1 MGTKVYFHRAIIPAS
16 PMALALNRL
25 ARPNTA
31 AVPERKHLDIC
42 RVSMVEKS
50 CASSEGNQFSARC
63 VKWRTLRLGHYPL
76 QCDNYTGA
84 SHGLPDSTFLQSVTM
99 KKPDRSLRKSY
110 AMERMASAIDR
121 AIGCRTG
128 KEKERAAR
136 WAAAWGLL
144 CGIRTE
150 GVKLRRNDIRQEVEE
165 GGRCP
170 SDQIEIGAS
179 PAPVQTECAGLREC
193 ASIAKEGVP
202 FASGI
207 FDPASPQG
215 ELPPDVHV

>member
-1 MGTKVYFHRAIIPAS
+1 
-16 PMALALNRL
+16 
-25 ARPNTA
+25 
-31 AVPERKHLDIC
+31 
-42 RVSMVEKS
+42 
-50 CASSEGNQFSARC
+50 
-63 VKWRTLRLGHYPL
+63 
-76 QCDNYTGA
+76 
-84 SHGLPDSTFLQSVTM
+84 M
-99 KKPDRSLRKSY
+99 KNPDRSLRKSY

-150 GVKLRRNDIRQEVEE
+150 GVKLRRNDIRPEVEE
-165 GGRCP
+165 SGRCP
-170 SDQIEIGAS
+170 SDQIEIPAGVTSPLPYEGRSREGGNPYPAGGAAKVELANSS
-179 PAPVQTECAGLREC
+179 PLPVQTECAGLREC
-193 ASIAKEGVP
+193 ASVATPGKLPPSVNQEGVP

-207 FDPASPQG
+207 FDPASPQS